1 MNLRLGLNVLSL
13 FQLGLLFAQKVANSL
28 YGFRMKTGFTLE
40 ILQLL
45 FFREKTFKMDGLFSL
60 GKSLL
65 GKGKNKGK

>member
-45 FFREKTFKMDGLFSL
+45 FYRENGMEKGIT
-60 GKSLL
+60 KSKVSQFL
-65 GKGKNKGK
+65 